1 MVKRSEKLE
10 TMIHYLLLA
19 VLALLFLLPLLWM
32 LIASIDPGAIQTLK
46 LPEAVS
52 FENFASILS
61 DQTIIRSFGI
71 GFLLSI
77 DFSCCLMC
85 FGSISL
91 VEVSAKI

>member
-52 FENFASILS
+52 FENFTSILS

-71 GFLLSI
+71 GLLLSYVFWQHI
-77 DFSCCLMC
+77 PCR
-85 FGSISL
+85 GIS
-91 VEVSAKI
+91 